1 MRTEGEA
8 GQVEIGEALT
18 LRDETGLTVIEVGL
32 RATLY
37 FKNGHSLERRRAV
50 AACFEE
56 FFGMAGDRLHWV
68 IPKGLRQKDSSL
80 EQAAAALIA
89 DLTSES
95 FDEEDSWE
103 FIWHGGEA
111 IDAASNLMIQGFGCQ
126 AWKSAPPHNGLSFLS
141 VVFPLTFFSD
151 RPFGLPTLLARW
163 ADRLGPLH
171 GYGGIG
177 LSYSPDPFVA
187 FRYGSEIIGF
197 GMRFPGLELDYP
209 IHHALWCKEGI
220 KGGNWLTVLSTGFV
234 DKLGG
239 VEQLA
244 ATLGEPFVFTEYSG
258 GVLIRAGSVPE
269 LGDRNRQIETPT
281 YARLSKALKPI
292 RIRINGTVTGIS
304 RDQFE
309 AWLTRFDE

>member
-1 MRTEGEA
+1 MSDGNA
-8 GQVEIGEALT
+8 QISGPVEIGDALT
-18 LRDETGLTVIEVGL
+18 LRDETGRMVIEVGL

-37 FKNGHSLERRRAV
+37 FKSGHLPERRRGV

-56 FFGMAGDRLHWV
+56 FFGMAGAGLRWV
-68 IPKGLRQKDSSL
+68 IPKQLRPKDSSM

-89 DLTSES
+89 DLSSED
-95 FDEEDSWE
+95 FDEDDTWE
-103 FIWHGGEA
+103 FIWHGGED
-111 IDAASNLMIQGFGCQ
+111 IDSASDLMIQGFGCQ
-126 AWKSAPPHNGLSFLS
+126 AFKNKPSFLS
-141 VVFPLTFFSD
+141 VVFPLTFFAA

-163 ADRLGPLH
+163 AGHLTAFH

-177 LSYSPDPFVA
+177 LSYSPDHFISS
-187 FRYGSEIIGF
+187 RYGSQIIGF

-209 IHHALWCKEGI
+209 IPHAIWCREGI
-220 KGGNWLTVLSTGFV
+220 KGGNWLTVLSTELV

-269 LGDRNRQIETPT
+269 LGDRNRQIDTPN
-281 YARLSKALKPI
+281 YARLAKALKPI
-292 RIRINGTVTGIS
+292 RIRIHGPAIGINN
-304 RDQFE
+304 DKFE
-309 AWLTRFDE
+309 AWLARFDE